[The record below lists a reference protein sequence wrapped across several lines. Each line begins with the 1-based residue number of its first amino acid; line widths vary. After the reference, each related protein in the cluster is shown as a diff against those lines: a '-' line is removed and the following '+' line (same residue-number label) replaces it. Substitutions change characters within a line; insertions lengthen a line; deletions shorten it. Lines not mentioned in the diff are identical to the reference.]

1 MRSETAVLSFTNQLT
16 RTVRINNCY
25 SHGYLIVKK
34 FTVLTLKVYNFKS
47 FCVKYYNLKFGTYYT
62 LSMICSLQNKN
73 VDDLIR
79 STVSILA

>member
-47 FCVKYYNLKFGTYYT
+47 FCVKYYNLKS